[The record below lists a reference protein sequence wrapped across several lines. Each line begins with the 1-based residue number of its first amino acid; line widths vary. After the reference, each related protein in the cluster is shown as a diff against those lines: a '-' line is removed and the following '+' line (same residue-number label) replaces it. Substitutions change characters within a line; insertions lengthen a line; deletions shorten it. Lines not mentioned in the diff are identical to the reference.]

1 MEEVVLLEETS
12 IWKIAVK
19 STEKNHQTG
28 IGVVNTICLAFFPNV
43 FFTTT
48 TVSGT
53 TLAVEHHHQEASAPR
68 IEQYVK
74 KQQHQ

>member
-19 STEKNHQTG
+19 STEKDQGG

-43 FFTTT
+43 FFTTAT
-48 TVSGT
+48 MSGT
-53 TLAVEHHHQEASAPR
+53 TPAVMHHQNTGPPR
-68 IEQYVK
+68 REQYVK

>member
-1 MEEVVLLEETS
+1 MEEVVLLEETL

-19 STEKNHQTG
+19 STEKDHQTG

-43 FFTTT
+43 FFTTAT
-48 TVSGT
+48 MSGT
-53 TLAVEHHHQEASAPR
+53 TPAVMHHQNTGPPR
-68 IEQYVK
+68 REQYVK

>member
-19 STEKNHQTG
+19 STEKDQGG

-43 FFTTT
+43 FFTTAT
-48 TVSGT
+48 MSGT
-53 TLAVEHHHQEASAPR
+53 TPAVMHHHQDTSAPR
-68 IEQYVK
+68 TEQYVK